1 MNQGKLVFAQLTYPG
16 SIDRSHQ
23 SNHLL
28 SNFRRALRC
37 LPSCF
42 LKELYA
48 RETGLMLEQFCSK

>member
-28 SNFRRALRC
+28 PNFHRALQY
-37 LPSCF
+37 LPSDF

-48 RETGLMLEQFCSK
+48 HETVVDARAILS